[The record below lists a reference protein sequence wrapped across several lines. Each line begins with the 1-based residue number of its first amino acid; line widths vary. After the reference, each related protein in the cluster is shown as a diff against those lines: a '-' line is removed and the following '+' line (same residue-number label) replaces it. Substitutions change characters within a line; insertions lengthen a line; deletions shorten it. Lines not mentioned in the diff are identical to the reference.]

1 MFTCVFIAM
10 TISAL
15 AMGIYLVPSKNV
27 DVQENKILIKIRISQ
42 SPVTEAV
49 KGT

>member
-1 MFTCVFIAM
+1 MAM

-15 AMGIYLVPSKNV
+15 AMVRYLVPSKNV
-27 DVQENKILIKIRISQ
+27 VEQENKILIKISISQ